1 MAACASSSTPFTEL
15 SSSTCAEANQPNT
28 QSLIPPSGATP
39 LKHKHKLN
47 KLLLMVVKSLLRY
60 GTIYLK

>member
-15 SSSTCAEANQPNT
+15 TSSTCAEANQPNT
-28 QSLIPPSGATP
+28 QSLIPPSSATP
-39 LKHKHKLN
+39 LKYKYKLN

-60 GTIYLK
+60 GTISLK